1 MGMNPCLVHRQQ
13 DGSVNFAS
21 FTSGSM
27 PPRLLPKAW
36 SPVFGSSPRARPVFV
51 GAFSRGRRTRK
62 ASELS
67 LRLNHLS
74 AARKNKHG
82 MRSMARWEAAAAT
95 CFYALLPGCGNSG
108 VAPGARTDRTPYK
121 ARRPFERG
129 FVFSHFNR
137 HAPCNS
143 PLCIVFLISCARAWT
158 RLVFF
163 RMHVVFLP
171 LGPRGRVELPCRTCC
186 VHSTRA
192 AAVS

>member
-1 MGMNPCLVHRQQ
+1 MNPCLVHRQQ
-13 DGSVNFAS
+13 EVQSISQVLRAA
-21 FTSGSM
+21 
-27 PPRLLPKAW
+27 LC
-36 SPVFGSSPRARPVFV
+36 PRACSQRRGHRSLALHHGPGPFFV

-163 RMHVVFLP
+163 RMRVVFLP